1 MRYLVMS
8 ALALA
13 FASAPAFAEAADK
26 ASDKGKEMSAK
37 ATNTTCCCGKP
48 VDAKVAPVE
57 AKTAD
62 GKAVSIA
69 CCSDAC
75 AAEVKK
81 DPAKA
86 LSKLEAAGKG
96 EAKKDEKV
104 K

>member
-37 ATNTTCCCGKP
+37 AMNTDCCCGKP

-57 AKTAD
+57 AKSAD
-62 GKAVSIA
+62 GKTVLIGS
-69 CCSDAC
+69 CSDAC

-86 LSKLEAAGKG
+86 LEKIQAAGK
-96 EAKKDEKV
+96 KNDEKA

>member
-13 FASAPAFAEAADK
+13 FASAPVFAEAAGG
-26 ASDKGKEMSAK
+26 ASDKGKEMSTK
-37 ATNTTCCCGKP
+37 AFNTTCCCGKP

-57 AKTAD
+57 AKSAD
-62 GKAVSIA
+62 GKTVMIG

-75 AAEVKK
+75 ATEVKK

-86 LSKLEAAGKG
+86 LEKLQSAGKG
-96 EAKKDEKV
+96 EAKKDEKS